1 MDGELLEKTKSIFG
15 GVFPVWPRLNSSAE
29 KLRNPFGEDADHPSR
44 LGVLAWLRDRRKLLR
59 RYRFLTIAARLD
71 RILYLLAALLWLEQG
86 FCDITLLCIR
96 HKRPFVV
103 TRMSDIKKF
112 TRNAAQQAVRQTFY
126 QLSDFWKQILV

>member
-1 MDGELLEKTKSIFG
+1 MPATCYECALRACGLFKPITPEELSVINDILQER
-15 GVFPVWPRLNSSAE
+15 V
-29 KLRNPFGEDADHPSR
+29 SR
-44 LGVLAWLRDRRKLLR
+44 PAGAW
-59 RYRFLTIAARLD
+59 FLTIAARLD